1 MAVVGVRGVRPCNQS
16 TDVKTPLTSQITGL
30 NGGKV
35 ARRAGCRGRATL
47 SAVATVFFYIAKCK
61 KSASGAGFVA
71 VFYTGGRK
79 K

>member
-1 MAVVGVRGVRPCNQS
+1 MRLCNQS

-35 ARRAGCRGRATL
+35 ARRAGCRGWGTL
-47 SAVATVFFYIAKCK
+47 SAVATVFFYIALCK
-61 KSASGAGFVA
+61 KVQAGRGLWLFFTLADV
-71 VFYTGGRK
+71 K